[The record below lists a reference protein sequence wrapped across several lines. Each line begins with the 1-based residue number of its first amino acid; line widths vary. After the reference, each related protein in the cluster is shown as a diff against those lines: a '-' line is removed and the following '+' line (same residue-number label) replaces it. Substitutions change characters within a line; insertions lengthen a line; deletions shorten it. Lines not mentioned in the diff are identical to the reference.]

1 MLSSS
6 QSIPFSFPLDAMV
19 IKIKLWCDRI
29 KNYCNLN
36 ISLPYIFFSFNWVYW
51 ISNCYFVGQ
60 SIVIPFLINKVEVEI
75 EEILL
80 K

>member
-1 MLSSS
+1 MLSNS
-6 QSIPFSFPLDAMV
+6 QSIPFSFSLDVM
-19 IKIKLWCDRI
+19 DRI
-29 KNYCNLN
+29 ENYCNFKYFP
-36 ISLPYIFFSFNWVYW
+36 SLHFLIFSFNWVAW

-60 SIVIPFLINKVEVEI
+60 SIVIPFLINTVEVEI